1 MPPQGAKAIL
11 SPSRG
16 YFKTGPSG
24 PGFLLPYSDEYELW
38 AVNNL
43 YVKYPNIKWAKW
55 FEFHE
60 IKRRGF
66 SYYRRGY
73 KHYPINSTQTV
84 NEYLSKINDLGC
96 PVMMRKELKIIK
108 NSIAFPFKEL
118 IKKYGDY
125 WGCSFAWITAYAIE
139 QYDVDEIAY
148 FGVGLNGSEYYYQR
162 PSTEYYIGIAKG
174 RGIKIYIHRST
185 DLLRGNYMYA
195 CDEDPNKVLL
205 LHTRYADA
213 LTINI
218 LTAVQQQMDIF
229 DIEGV
234 RDPYGEAGEK

>member
-1 MPPQGAKAIL
+1 MKRKIGIVGAGI
-11 SPSRG
+11 SEED
-16 YFKTGPSG
+16 
-24 PGFLLPYSDEYELW
+24 LLPYLDEYELW
-38 AVNNL
+38 SVNNL
-43 YVKYPNIKWAKW
+43 YTRFPNITWAKW
-55 FEFHE
+55 FEIHE

-73 KHYPINSTQTV
+73 KHYPINSSQSV
-84 NEYLSKINDLGC
+84 NEYLSKINYLDC

-118 IKKYGDY
+118 IEKYGYY
-125 WGCSFAWITAYAIE
+125 WGCSFAWMTAYAIE
-139 QYDVDEIAY
+139 QYNVEEIAY

-174 RGIKIYIHRST
+174 MGIKIYFHNS

-195 CDEDPNKVLL
+195 YDEDPNKVLL
-205 LHTRYADA
+205 LHTRYAQA

-229 DIEGV
+229 DLDGA
-234 RDPYGEAGEK
+234 RDLYKED